1 MPSSSEKSVT
11 LNLCAKVTLCVR
23 HVDDVSPRNR
33 LVDEELES
41 PAMAKADDEYYTA
54 AGQKK
59 RLEKSL
65 NKSSNVC
72 VTYEYV

>member
-33 LVDEELES
+33 LVDDEELEL
-41 PAMAKADDEYYTA
+41 PAMAKSDDEYYTA

-59 RLEKSL
+59 KKIKGWRKA
-65 NKSSNVC
+65 
-72 VTYEYV
+72 

>member
-1 MPSSSEKSVT
+1 
-11 LNLCAKVTLCVR
+11 
-23 HVDDVSPRNR
+23 
-33 LVDEELES
+33 
-41 PAMAKADDEYYTA
+41 MAKADDEYYTA